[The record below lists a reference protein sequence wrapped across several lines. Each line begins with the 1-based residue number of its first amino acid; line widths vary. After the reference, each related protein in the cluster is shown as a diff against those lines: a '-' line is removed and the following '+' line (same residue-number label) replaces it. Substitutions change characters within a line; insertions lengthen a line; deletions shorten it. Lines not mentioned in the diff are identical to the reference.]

1 MPEGGAGDS
10 SADRERLERRVW
22 LDLQRAEKVP
32 TILARRIQREIVER
46 NLQPGDMLGSEAVM
60 LARFGVGRAS
70 LREALRILENHGIVR
85 IKPGPGGGPVV
96 NEVTS
101 NDWGRSMTIHLHSAR
116 ATIRD
121 LLEAR
126 MIMEPVVARLAAG
139 RLTPE
144 MEASVRTAAKEGHD
158 ALLLS
163 SDEWAASAEEFHAAV
178 ASASGNRVVD
188 LFSTS
193 LISIHRAR
201 VGSTFPN
208 DEREVTTRIHDRI
221 AEAICAGDADRAEEL
236 MRFHITE
243 LVAAIEAWM
252 PNQMDEL
259 IDWR

>member
-10 SADRERLERRVW
+10 SAYRERLERRVW

-158 ALLLS
+158 ALLPPPTSGRPAPRS
-163 SDEWAASAEEFHAAV
+163 SMLPW
-178 ASASGNRVVD
+178 
-188 LFSTS
+188 
-193 LISIHRAR
+193 RAR
-201 VGSTFPN
+201 AATGSWISSARRSSRSTGP
-208 DEREVTTRIHDRI
+208 ESGRHSRTTSAR
-221 AEAICAGDADRAEEL
+221 
-236 MRFHITE
+236 
-243 LVAAIEAWM
+243 
-252 PNQMDEL
+252 
-259 IDWR
+259 